1 MATNDLT
8 TTATL
13 GAATASGALQ
23 QGAQEAV
30 SATLGAVKVTAAAQ
44 LTTHALNAWN
54 PQVSG
59 ADIRTFWDV
68 TNIRG
73 DWQVSGAALASG
85 DDLTTAVLISLFTD
99 RRANNDDVLPDAS
112 NDRRGWWGDLDQD
125 VPIGSRLWLLSRSKL
140 VPSVAVAAKGYIA
153 EALRWLINDGVAATV
168 DVVTSIVMPNRL
180 NAVVTITRATGTKQS
195 LQFNWAWNALN

>member
-8 TTATL
+8 TSATL

-30 SATLGAVKVTAAAQ
+30 SAMLGAATAQAAAQ
-44 LTTHALNAWN
+44 LTTHAQNRWNA
-54 PQVSG
+54 QG
-59 ADIRTFWDV
+59 APGDITTFWDV
-68 TNIRG
+68 INIRG
-73 DWQVSGAALASG
+73 DWQVSGGALASG

-99 RRANNDDVLPDAS
+99 RRANDDDTLPDAS

-140 VPSVAVAAKGYIA
+140 MPSVALAAKGYIT
-153 EALRWLINDGVAATV
+153 EALRWLIDDGVAAAV

>member
-8 TTATL
+8 TSAAL
-13 GAATASGALQ
+13 GPATAAGALQ

-30 SATLGAVKVTAAAQ
+30 SATLGAAKVTAAAQ

-54 PQVSG
+54 PQVAG

-85 DDLTTAVLISLFTD
+85 DDLATSVLISLFTD
-99 RRANNDDVLPDAS
+99 RRANDDDALPDAS

-125 VPIGSRLWLLSRSKL
+125 VPIGSRLWLLARSKL
-140 VPSVAVAAKGYIA
+140 TPAVAQAAKSYVA
-153 EALRWLINDGVAATV
+153 EALRWMLDDGVAAAV
-168 DVVTSIVMPNRL
+168 DIVTSIVMPNRL
-180 NAVVTITRATGTKQS
+180 NVIVTITRATGTKQS